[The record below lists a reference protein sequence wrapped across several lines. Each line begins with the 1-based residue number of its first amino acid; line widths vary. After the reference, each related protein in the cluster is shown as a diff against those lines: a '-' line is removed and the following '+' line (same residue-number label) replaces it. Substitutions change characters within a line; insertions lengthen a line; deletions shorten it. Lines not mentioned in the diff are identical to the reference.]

1 MPAPS
6 SSPIPAGLSQLT
18 DARPAGPGEHP
29 HLLDCLVTVPDP
41 RRAKGRRHPLSFVLA
56 LAACAVLAGAKSLTA
71 TAEWAADAPTAVL
84 SALGG
89 PNREP
94 AGPGAPAEATV
105 RRVLQRADGDAL
117 DAAVGAWLAARDP
130 GPPPPGRDTHQRPRR
145 SPAVDGKAVRGA
157 RRTDGTQVHLLAAM
171 TGTGLV
177 TAQREVDSKTN
188 EITVFKPTPT
198 GLDLADAPETARR
211 VREHWGIENKIHHV
225 RDTTSGTGFA
235 LKSPIRTWTDYPAKA
250 T

>member
-188 EITVFKPTPT
+188 EITVFKPTLT

-211 VREHWGIENKIHHV
+211 VREHCGIENKIHHV